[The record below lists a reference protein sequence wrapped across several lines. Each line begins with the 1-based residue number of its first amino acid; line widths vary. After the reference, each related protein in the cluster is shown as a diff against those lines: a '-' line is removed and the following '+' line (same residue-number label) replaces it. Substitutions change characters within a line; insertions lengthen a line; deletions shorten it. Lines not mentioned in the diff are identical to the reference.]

1 DFDKLAVSGLASMYQ
16 TSDWSIMLRA
26 TMDISARTRSL
37 PERPQRT
44 IWVTSVRMRRE
55 DRTSVSS
62 HPLADLGGEIF
73 DYLRTITRLE
83 TCLLRRRDHE
93 QARPRRCARACW
105 QVQSQGHCG
114 VAAFWLLRSRAL
126 AHAAPSSAA

>member
-1 DFDKLAVSGLASMYQ
+1 MYQ

-26 TMDISARTRSL
+26 IMDISARTNSL

-62 HPLADLGGEIF
+62 HPLADLGRWIIRFTQER
-73 DYLRTITRLE
+73 LRGLKL
-83 TCLLRRRDHE
+83 TCFEAATTSKHAPGD
-93 QARPRRCARACW
+93 ARELVGKCNRKDIA
-105 QVQSQGHCG
+105 V
-114 VAAFWLLRSRAL
+114 
-126 AHAAPSSAA
+126 

>member
-1 DFDKLAVSGLASMYQ
+1 MYQ

-26 TMDISARTRSL
+26 IMDISAPENTSSL

-62 HPLADLGGEIF
+62 HPLADLGRWIIRLLKN
-73 DYLRTITRLE
+73 DY
-83 TCLLRRRDHE
+83 
-93 QARPRRCARACW
+93 
-105 QVQSQGHCG
+105 
-114 VAAFWLLRSRAL
+114 AA
-126 AHAAPSSAA
+126 